1 MTDLAIARPREHELS
16 LNSFCL
22 LASREEP
29 AACLSRSLG
38 KGWLERLCRPVGVK
52 ATSKVCVA
60 ALQGCWLVGYEDRLI
75 AAGGCND
82 SSGPPVVRP
91 PVHVFP
97 GAGARSQKSNRGKES
112 VFKPPV
118 SASALNFATTPLQ
131 QIPKSPWTPTQ
142 TSRREQKNKKQSW
155 PFPTRSEK
163 KSRGAAGL
171 AACWLP
177 LQSFSRSIY
186 FCGLVPGNRLTASWV
201 VLDPSFFF
209 REKKGT
215 G

>member
-1 MTDLAIARPREHELS
+1 M
-16 LNSFCL
+16 

-131 QIPKSPWTPTQ
+131 QIPKSSWTPTQ
-142 TSRREQKNKKQSW
+142 TSRREQKNKTGL
-155 PFPTRSEK
+155 FPPRSEEK
-163 KSRGAAGL
+163 PRCCWPR
-171 AACWLP
+171 CWLP

-186 FCGLVPGNRLTASWV
+186 FCGRN
-201 VLDPSFFF
+201 
-209 REKKGT
+209 T
-215 G
+215 GFAVDRSPRSTHRCTWS